1 MQTLIRGFGQQH
13 ADMLDVKQEVAKV
26 QDRLAANKNCLA
38 KHHSIV
44 GARTAERSSDFQ
56 GVAVSKIRLVELGA
70 AVKLLPRSIVCLQEP
85 KTYAV
90 FRACP

>member
-1 MQTLIRGFGQQH
+1 MQTLIRGFGRQH

-26 QDRLAANKNCLA
+26 HDTVVANNNCLA

-56 GVAVSKIRLVELGA
+56 GSLF
-70 AVKLLPRSIVCLQEP
+70 P
-85 KTYAV
+85 K
-90 FRACP
+90 FGSWNWGQL